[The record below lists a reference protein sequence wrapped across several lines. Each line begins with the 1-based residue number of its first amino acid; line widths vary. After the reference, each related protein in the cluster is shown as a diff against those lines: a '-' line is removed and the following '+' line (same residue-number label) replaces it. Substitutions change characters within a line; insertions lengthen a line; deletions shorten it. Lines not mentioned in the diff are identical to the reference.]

1 MIRTVI
7 YLIIFI
13 LTIIFLFQNGG
24 QPVTL
29 KFLKWETPTSIPVGF
44 IFVGALLI
52 GAIIVWLYH
61 LPQIIILKNK
71 LKGFDRKIT
80 LLMEDVKRKENELN
94 EMKKAKEE
102 LEKKLSEK
110 KENVVE
116 EKKSEEEVKTKEK
129 EEEKEKKK
137 SSFFDFFKRKKE
149 D

>member
-110 KENVVE
+110 KEAVIE
-116 EKKSEEEVKTKEK
+116 EKKSEEVKTKEK